1 MKANSEVATLL
12 SELIRINT
20 TNPTHV
26 ERPAAEWVAATL
38 DEVGIA
44 SQIIESAP
52 GRASTIARIE
62 GTDRSRPA
70 LLIQG
75 HLDVVPADAGE
86 WSVDPFAGEV
96 HDGFVWGRGAVDMK
110 DMDAMVLTVLRRWAR
125 EGRKPPRDLVVAFLA
140 DEEMGS
146 AQGAHFLVEHH
157 AELFAD
163 CSEAIGEVGG
173 FSVSLNEQARL
184 YLVQTAEKGLA
195 WLTLVATG
203 TPGHGSMLQPDNV
216 VTRLAS
222 AVSRI
227 GDYQFPVVVRP
238 EMAALLKALEP
249 IVGSELDPLKSE
261 EWLPHLGGLSRM
273 IGACLRNTANPTRF
287 DAGYQHNV
295 VPSRAEAVI
304 DARFLPGQE
313 DELMADI
320 TRLAGEGIDVE
331 VFVRGDAVE
340 AEFEC
345 SLVDAMC
352 VALRA
357 EDPGAIPVPYLL
369 TGGTDAKAFSR
380 LGIQCFGFSP
390 LLLPADLDFS
400 ALFHG
405 IDERVPID
413 ALEFGVRVLDRFL
426 TSC

>member
-1 MKANSEVATLL
+1 
-12 SELIRINT
+12 
-20 TNPTHV
+20 
-26 ERPAAEWVAATL
+26 
-38 DEVGIA
+38 
-44 SQIIESAP
+44 
-52 GRASTIARIE
+52 
-62 GTDRSRPA
+62 
-70 LLIQG
+70 
-75 HLDVVPADAGE
+75 
-86 WSVDPFAGEV
+86 
-96 HDGFVWGRGAVDMK
+96 
-110 DMDAMVLTVLRRWAR
+110 
-125 EGRKPPRDLVVAFLA
+125 
-140 DEEMGS
+140 
-146 AQGAHFLVEHH
+146 
-157 AELFAD
+157 
-163 CSEAIGEVGG
+163 
-173 FSVSLNEQARL
+173 
-184 YLVQTAEKGLA
+184 
-195 WLTLVATG
+195 
-203 TPGHGSMLQPDNV
+203 MLQPDNV
-216 VTRLAS
+216 VTRLAA

-238 EMAALLKALEP
+238 EMATLLKALEP